1 MISNRFDE
9 NLTARLYQE
18 YSAKKHKEKLKEI
31 KKRNWSMSFEYEPE
45 EPSQKPHSYLKLS
58 KLKEVVR
65 ENTILYNRLTII
77 SERKLHNHPSPSQ
90 HSPRTLNFAVRK
102 KNSERIVKENN
113 SFIQRL
119 IDRPSQFSV
128 KKMRAEFE
136 THQKYKENLSKQK
149 IFQRIEKLFKA
160 KPINPLNPFSPFSPL
175 NPAKSKQEISVDSK
189 KLRQSESV
197 PDISS

>member
-18 YSAKKHKEKLKEI
+18 YSAKKHKEKLREI
-31 KKRNWSMSFEYEPE
+31 KRRNWSMSFEHEAE
-45 EPSQKPHSYLKLS
+45 EVSPKPHSYLKLS
-58 KLKEVVR
+58 KLKEQVR
-65 ENTILYNRLTII
+65 ENTILYNRLTLI
-77 SERKLHNHPSPSQ
+77 SERRLQNHPSHPSQPQ
-90 HSPRTLNFAVRK
+90 HSPHTLNFAVRK

-128 KKMRAEFE
+128 KQMRAEFE
-136 THQKYKENLSKQK
+136 MHQKYKENLSKQK
-149 IFQRIEKLFKA
+149 VVQRIEKLVKA
-160 KPINPLNPFSPFSPL
+160 KPINPSNPL
-175 NPAKSKQEISVDSK
+175 NPAKSKQEISIESK

-197 PDISS
+197 PDITS